1 MRIASAFG
9 IVWFHSGAPGR
20 NVGYAGLVAFLMLSV
35 YLAGRSGPLDA
46 NVLKR
51 RAGRLLVPWL
61 FWFAVY
67 AALNAARGR
76 PPVSTEDGA
85 IAGILSGP
93 SIHLWYMP
101 FVFLCL
107 VALDMLRTRLSGRSL
122 AFAGAGLALLIL
134 ATTPLWRTPSLALA
148 APLPQWMHA
157 APAVLAGFFLLH
169 RDRLPRSIAAAL
181 LLALF
186 LGAVWT
192 LPWDGVGLPYLIG
205 LAAVALVARDR
216 PDGLARLDLRP
227 LSESTLGIY
236 FMHILV
242 LGLLSTVGGLDG
254 VVLPVATFAV
264 SALAVLA
271 LRRAF
276 PRLARYWS

>member
-1 MRIASAFG
+1 
-9 IVWFHSGAPGR
+9 
-20 NVGYAGLVAFLMLSV
+20 ML
-35 YLAGRSGPLDA
+35 R
-46 NVLKR
+46 R
-51 RAGRLLVPWL
+51 RAGGLLVPWV
-61 FWFAVY
+61 FWFVVY
-67 AALNAARGR
+67 AALNVARGR
-76 PPVSTEDGA
+76 HSVPTEGGA

-107 VALDMLRTRLSGRSL
+107 VTLDVLRTRLSGTTLSL
-122 AFAGAGLALLIL
+122 AGAGLALLIL
-134 ATTPLWRTPSLALA
+134 ATTPLWRMPSLALA

-169 RDRLPRSIAAAL
+169 RRHLPRLLAATL
-181 LLALF
+181 LLGLF
-186 LGAVWT
+186 LGTFGT

-205 LAAVALVARDR
+205 LTAVALVARDR
-216 PDGLARLDLRP
+216 PDALARLDLRP

-236 FMHILV
+236 FVHILV

-254 VVLPVATFAV
+254 FVLPMATFAV

-271 LRRAF
+271 LRSAF